1 MTTTS
6 TIAKSQAAIAQR
18 ANGTPWAILYQPRAI
33 PNSAKP
39 PGKTGPR
46 SNGSKAQQSAI
57 SFETPEERKARQRA
71 VKAARTAE
79 ILTINQYSDVGR
91 NNPADRDRTNTITG
105 KRITA
110 RHQ

>member
-1 MTTTS
+1 MNTL
-6 TIAKSQAAIAQR
+6 AQR
-18 ANGTPWAILYQPRAI
+18 ANGTPFAILYQPRAI
-33 PNSAKP
+33 PNSARA

-57 SFETPEERKARQRA
+57 SLETPEERLARRAA
-71 VKAARTAE
+71 VKAAKEAS
-79 ILTINQYSDVGR
+79 ILTINQYSGVGR

>member
-6 TIAKSQAAIAQR
+6 TIAKSQATLAQR
-18 ANGTPWAILYQPRAI
+18 ANGTPWAIIYMPRAI
-33 PNSAKP
+33 PNSARA

-71 VKAARTAE
+71 VKDARTAE
-79 ILTINQYSDVGR
+79 LIKRAPYSDAGR
-91 NNPADRDRTNTITG
+91 NVPSQADRTNVITG
-105 KRITA
+105 RRVGA
-110 RHQ
+110 RSQ

>member
-6 TIAKSQAAIAQR
+6 TIAKSQNTLAQR
-18 ANGTPWAILYQPRAI
+18 ANGTPWAIIYQPRAI
-33 PNSAKP
+33 PNSARA

-46 SNGSKAQQSAI
+46 TNGTKAQQSAI
-57 SFETPEERKARQRA
+57 SFETPEDRKARRAA
-71 VKAARTAE
+71 VKAAKEAA
-79 ILTINQYSDVGR
+79 ILTTNPYSGVGR
-91 NNPADRDRTNTITG
+91 NDPADRDRTNVITG